1 MILNFEDRLSD
12 SPFIERV
19 WRSRSEAGGPFLSVA
34 QGNLE
39 LVVTRLPDLT
49 LVTLRGPETRATIV
63 EAPPNGRW
71 VAIRF
76 APGVYLPGLPTGRL
90 LDHNS
95 LNFPVS
101 HDGKF
106 WFEDAAWDLP
116 EFDTAE
122 MFVARLVRR
131 RVIALDPAVA
141 AVLQGDH
148 QALTR
153 RSVQRH
159 FQHATGMT
167 HGAFRQIARAR
178 YAVDLLQGGASIL
191 DATYEAGYFDQAHLT
206 RAFRGLIG
214 QSPARIARQEAQLS
228 FLYKTDPPPTV

>member
-49 LVTLRGPETRATIV
+49 LVTLRGPETRPSIV

-76 APGVYLPGLPTGRL
+76 APGVYLPHRPTGSL

-95 LNFPVS
+95 LNMAVS
-101 HDGKF
+101 HDGRF
-106 WFEDAAWDLP
+106 WFEGAAWDLP
-116 EFDTAE
+116 DFDTAE
-122 MFVARLVRR
+122 IFVARLARHGA
-131 RVIALDPAVA
+131 IAREPAVV

-167 HGAFRQIARAR
+167 HGAFRQIVRAR
-178 YAVDLLQGGASIL
+178 HAADLLQGGASIL
-191 DATYEAGYFDQAHLT
+191 DATHEAGYFDQAHLT
-206 RAFRGLIG
+206 RSFRALIG

-228 FLYKTDPPPTV
+228 FLYKTDPPAIV